1 IFKNPAFKRIQL
13 LEVLDILL
21 IYTYIG
27 HWTVQSTSLLLERK
41 INNMASGHGFSATLE
56 KKLKDLSVTVHSIQG
71 ISQWVIHHRKH
82 AKTVVGHWYKELQS
96 GSSNRKLTLL
106 YLANDI
112 LQNSRKKGTEYVT
125 EFNRVLP
132 KAFHLVNNEK
142 DESLSAAVSRI
153 LSVWEERKVFE
164 DDLIKKYKA
173 YLTAGSSHSHRR
185 IRSDSDAKKRIRDS
199 PPVPKPEELSPAES
213 PPKKREPPE
222 PEELF
227 KRMAAIDRSNSVAA
241 DTATQQRIAALPPE
255 VHSSSLSVGLKDKT
269 AVNQLMEKVDEA
281 IKLLSDYTARVEAE
295 VKEREDIHELL
306 DAYIWQQKHL
316 LRETK
321 KKMKDHQ
328 GKLEKV
334 TKVRQELQSHLASL
348 PDISKLP
355 TNMVAAVPTIG
366 QELAP
371 LPSAG
376 DLFT

>member
-1 IFKNPAFKRIQL
+1 
-13 LEVLDILL
+13 
-21 IYTYIG
+21 
-27 HWTVQSTSLLLERK
+27 
-41 INNMASGHGFSATLE
+41 MASGHSFSAALE
-56 KKLKDLSVTVHSIQG
+56 KKLKDLSVTVHSIQS

-82 AKTVVGHWYKELQS
+82 AKTVVAQWYKELQS
-96 GSSNRKLTLL
+96 GNSNRKLTLL

-164 DDLIKKYKA
+164 DTVIRKYKA
-173 YLTAGSSHSHRR
+173 FLTGGSQSHRR
-185 IRSDSDAKKRIRDS
+185 IRSESDSKKRSHDS
-199 PPVPKPEELSPAES
+199 SPEPKPELVSPSQS
-213 PPKKREPPE
+213 PPNKREPPDSE
-222 PEELF
+222 VLF
-227 KRMAAIDRSNSVAA
+227 KRMAAIDRSGSAAA
-241 DTATQQRIAALPPE
+241 DTDTLQRIAALPPE
-255 VHSSSLSVGLKDKT
+255 VHNISLTLGLKDKA
-269 AVNQLMEKVDEA
+269 AVNQLMENVDEA
-281 IKLLSDYTARVEAE
+281 IKLLSDYTTRVEAE
-295 VKEREDIHELL
+295 VKEREDIQELL

-328 GKLEKV
+328 SKLEKV

-355 TNMVAAVPTIG
+355 NTMVTTVSTIG

>member
-1 IFKNPAFKRIQL
+1 MPR
-13 LEVLDILL
+13 
-21 IYTYIG
+21 
-27 HWTVQSTSLLLERK
+27 
-41 INNMASGHGFSATLE
+41 
-56 KKLKDLSVTVHSIQG
+56 
-71 ISQWVIHHRKH
+71 
-82 AKTVVGHWYKELQS
+82 S
-96 GSSNRKLTLL
+96 GSEI
-106 YLANDI
+106 A
-112 LQNSRKKGTEYVT
+112 
-125 EFNRVLP
+125 P
-132 KAFHLVNNEK
+132 
-142 DESLSAAVSRI
+142 SAQARGAVPS
-153 LSVWEERKVFE
+153 
-164 DDLIKKYKA
+164 
-173 YLTAGSSHSHRR
+173 
-185 IRSDSDAKKRIRDS
+185 
-199 PPVPKPEELSPAES
+199 
-213 PPKKREPPE
+213 REPSQEEGAPR
-222 PEELF
+222 EELF

-241 DTATQQRIAALPPE
+241 DTATTAEDKRFATR
-255 VHSSSLSVGLKDKT
+255 DKT

-371 LPSAG
+371 SHLRGTCSLERQLAHALTSHLPPTLISSS
-376 DLFT
+376 DSE